1 MIGAAMTFES
11 SSVDHPSPESS
22 TRLQGY
28 LELFVISFVILFL
41 ELTCIRWFSS
51 TAIFLTFFTNLVLMA
66 CFLGMSVGCL
76 AASGKLDLIQTTSP
90 FLLWTVLLSGAS
102 LLLYDQYGRIQVDVG
117 GQGSPQQVFFGTE
130 PKSKDA
136 SSFVVPVEA
145 IGALFF
151 ALIAMIFVGPGQVMG
166 RCLNRLPNRVLAY
179 TVNVLGSLSG
189 IALFGAMSYF
199 RTSPFWWFAVATS
212 PCIGF
217 VKRSRGLHAVGSAG
231 LLLLVALL
239 SGYGTSTG
247 GTKLFWSPYYK
258 VTYFADEKRIAT
270 NNIEHQSMVS
280 VAETAPAYSL
290 PHLLNRDAE
299 NGPFDDV
306 LIVGAGSGNDVQAA
320 LAHGAK
326 HVDAIEIDPVM
337 YQLGLKHHPDQPYA
351 VDRVSVHIDDG
362 RDFLRATQGRYDLVS
377 YAVVDSLV
385 LHSGYSSLRLESFL
399 FTEEAFR
406 DIKAKLKPGG
416 VFAMYNVYRQGWVV
430 GRLAKMAEKV
440 FGAKPIVICLPY
452 LAEITPQGSRSNHF
466 TLLLVGDTNCA
477 KTAAIRA
484 RFDSGGAFWLN
495 ERPKYNRSINGFGP
509 EPPKLGTQEDQGWLK
524 IAPASIDTRGIK
536 WLPTDDWPYLYLREP
551 AIPWLN
557 LRWLL
562 LISVIS
568 VAILYCFAP
577 VRTLRPK
584 GQMFFLG
591 AGFMLLETK
600 GVVQMALLFGST
612 WIVNSIIFFA
622 ILVMILFSNLFVAWA
637 RPQRLWGWYVLLIA
651 ALALSAS
658 VPLHHYLDLA
668 GPARVVVSCAV
679 VFAPIFLAGVIFATV
694 FRDSLNPDIDLGS
707 NIAGVIL
714 GGLSEYLSLMMGFN
728 SLLMIAIGYYVL
740 SAWLGSRRLP
750 NSRSNPPSS
759 GMRTWPRFERRRLA

>member
-1 MIGAAMTFES
+1 MTLES
-11 SSVDHPSPESS
+11 RSARDPSLEPYL
-22 TRLQGY
+22 RLRGY
-28 LELFVISFVILFL
+28 FELFVISFVILFL
-41 ELTCIRWFSS
+41 EMTCIRWFSS

-76 AASGKLDLIQTTSP
+76 AASRKPDFIQTTAP

-102 LLLYDQYGRIQVDVG
+102 LLLYDQYGRILVDVG
-117 GQGSPQQVFFGTE
+117 GQGSPQQIFFGTE
-130 PKSKDA
+130 YKSRDP
-136 SSFVVPVEA
+136 SSFVVPVEI

-151 ALIAMIFVGPGQVMG
+151 ALIAMIFIGPGQVMG
-166 RCLNRLPNRVLAY
+166 RCLDQLPNRVLAY
-179 TVNVLGSLSG
+179 SVNVLGSLSG
-189 IALFGAMSYF
+189 IALFAAVSYF
-199 RTSPFWWFAVATS
+199 RTSPLLWFAIATIPS
-212 PCIGF
+212 IIF
-217 VKRSRGLHAVGSAG
+217 VKRCRGLHAVGFAG
-231 LLLLVALL
+231 VLFLVALL
-239 SGYGTSTG
+239 SGHGMNTG
-247 GTKLFWSPYYK
+247 GTQLFWSPYYK
-258 VTYFADEKRIAT
+258 VTYFVGEKRIAT
-270 NNIEHQSMVS
+270 NNIEHQSMVP

-290 PHLLNRDAE
+290 PHLLNRDAG
-299 NGPFDDV
+299 NRPFDDV

-320 LAHGAK
+320 LVQGAK
-326 HVDAIEIDPVM
+326 HVDAVEIDPVM
-337 YQLGLKHHPDQPYA
+337 YQLGWKHHPDQPYA
-351 VDRVSVHIDDG
+351 DDRVSVHIDDG
-362 RDFLRATQGRYDLVS
+362 RDFVRQTQRLYDLVS

-406 DIKAKLKPGG
+406 DIKAKLKPDG

-440 FGAKPIVICLPY
+440 FGTKPLVICLPY
-452 LAEITPQGSRSNHF
+452 LAEITPQGSHSNHF
-466 TLLLVGDTNCA
+466 TLLLVGDTSSA

-484 RFDSGGAFWLN
+484 RFDSRSAFWLN
-495 ERPKYNRSINGFGP
+495 EMPKYNQSINGYGPKPPRLGP
-509 EPPKLGTQEDQGWLK
+509 EEDKGWLK
-524 IAPASIDTRGIK
+524 IAPATIDTGGIK

-568 VAILYCFAP
+568 VVILYCFAP
-577 VRTLRPK
+577 ARTLRPK

-622 ILVMILFSNLFVAWA
+622 ILIMILLSNLFVAWA
-637 RPQRLWGWYVLLIA
+637 RPQRLWCWYVLLIA

-658 VPLHHYLDLA
+658 VPMHRYLDLPGA
-668 GPARVVVSCAV
+668 ARVVVSCVV
-679 VFAPIFLAGVIFATV
+679 VFAPVFLAGIIFVTV
-694 FRDSLNPDIDLGS
+694 FRDSLHPDIDLGS

-714 GGLSEYLSLMMGFN
+714 GGLSEYLSLLMGFN
-728 SLLMIAIGYYVL
+728 SLLLIAIGYYVL
-740 SAWLGSRRLP
+740 SACMGSRRL
-750 NSRSNPPSS
+750 STSPSS
-759 GMRTWPRFERRRLA
+759 PPRPGM